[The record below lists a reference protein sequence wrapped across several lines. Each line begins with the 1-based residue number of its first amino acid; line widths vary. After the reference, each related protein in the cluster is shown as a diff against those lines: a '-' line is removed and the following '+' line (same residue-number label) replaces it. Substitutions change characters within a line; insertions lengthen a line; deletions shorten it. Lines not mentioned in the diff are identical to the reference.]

1 MTTDM
6 NIDLTLVNRALKDL
20 QYCLDQRTAALDRA
34 MIELQEG
41 QSRFMSSVFETANTA
56 HMTVMALEQRV
67 KQLELIVRGLRN
79 DTRSE
84 GADTSYTQHSGLARD
99 NGV

>member
-20 QYCLDQRTAALDRA
+20 QYCLDQRTSALDRA

-41 QSRFMSSVFETANTA
+41 QSRFMSSVFDTVNTA
-56 HMTVMALEQRV
+56 HMTVMALEKRV
-67 KQLELIVRGLRN
+67 QQLEAIVRGMY
-79 DTRSE
+79 DTGIARAYSS
-84 GADTSYTQHSGLARD
+84 DTTGSSLARD
-99 NGV
+99 DGI